1 MIFRR
6 TPKSVQVQVN
16 RAQLAVIGQLGAEF
30 PDLPRH
36 LIYEK
41 VHQAR
46 ARAAKEL
53 PNVAAYTTVLE
64 RETRALIVAASARS
78 TQFDRSWHQAPL
90 NRLSRRGP

>member
-1 MIFRR
+1 VIFRH
-6 TPKSVQVQVN
+6 TPKSAHVQVN
-16 RAQLAVIGQLGAEF
+16 RVQLAVIGQLGAEF

-53 PNVAAYTTVLE
+53 PSVAAYASVLE
-64 RETRALIVAASARS
+64 RETRALIATAPARL
-78 TQFDRSWHQAPL
+78 TQSL
-90 NRLSRRGP
+90 